1 MYICW
6 IVFAIVALLTHYV
19 SLGSIAAA
27 VAFPIGIAAFGGWWL
42 QVLLAIFCSIVLI
55 IMHRHNIIRLILGK
69 ESKFSFEDK
78 KKGRS
83 EEK

>member
-1 MYICW
+1 ML
-6 IVFAIVALLTHYV
+6 AALL
-19 SLGSIAAA
+19 LGL
-27 VAFPIGIAAFGGWWL
+27 AFPIGIAAFGGWWL